1 VGKIGDTTLKRKEI
15 QKKVYASQVFN
26 SYKSA
31 NDQEK
36 EKYYF
41 SHDLNCKNNGEKI
54 DTDSLFCH
62 TVGVLNAK
70 QDSDYLTNLNYDLH
84 IILVGTTL
92 QPLMLSV
99 SAINATNILLI
110 YDDSHEGENK
120 KDDLYDYIK
129 VYKSIEAKHKAINS
143 SEPHTVFSSIKEII
157 GKSEWNKKRICIDIT
172 GGKKSM
178 VGGGFLASSI
188 LGIDTYYI
196 DFEKYENGHP
206 VLCTEF
212 LNKLDNP
219 YHIYNIQL
227 LNQAKELFK
236 NHDYAGANKLFKSA
250 LKKLDENI
258 VKKYSLKQE
267 RQKIENMQKAA
278 ECYMYWDRFEYQ
290 KIENSLL
297 TNAQKELLQENDY
310 YLSIDYLL
318 NAQRRYNQA
327 NYNDGIVRL
336 AQVVE
341 FLLIDENSSEDM
353 SIAINNKIAD
363 NTLKSDLHKL
373 RKSRNKFIHRN
384 ENIEKTNFEKSVNT
398 IKNLISIRLNKQ
410 LVKITNDLKEYAFST
425 EFNDDGTLKAI

>member
-1 VGKIGDTTLKRKEI
+1 
-15 QKKVYASQVFN
+15 
-26 SYKSA
+26 
-31 NDQEK
+31 
-36 EKYYF
+36 
-41 SHDLNCKNNGEKI
+41 
-54 DTDSLFCH
+54 
-62 TVGVLNAK
+62 
-70 QDSDYLTNLNYDLH
+70 
-84 IILVGTTL
+84 
-92 QPLMLSV
+92 
-99 SAINATNILLI
+99 
-110 YDDSHEGENK
+110 
-120 KDDLYDYIK
+120 
-129 VYKSIEAKHKAINS
+129 
-143 SEPHTVFSSIKEII
+143 
-157 GKSEWNKKRICIDIT
+157 
-172 GGKKSM
+172 M